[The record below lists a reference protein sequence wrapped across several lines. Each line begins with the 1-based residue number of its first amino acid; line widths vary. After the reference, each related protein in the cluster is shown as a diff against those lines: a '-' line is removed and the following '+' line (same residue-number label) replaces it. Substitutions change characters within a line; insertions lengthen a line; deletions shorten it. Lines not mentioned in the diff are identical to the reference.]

1 MGFGVFVR
9 VRSRLTDVGERERYV
24 VVSTWG
30 VRDQVR

>member
-9 VRSRLTDVGERERYV
+9 VRSQLTDVGERERYV

-30 VRDQVR
+30 GK